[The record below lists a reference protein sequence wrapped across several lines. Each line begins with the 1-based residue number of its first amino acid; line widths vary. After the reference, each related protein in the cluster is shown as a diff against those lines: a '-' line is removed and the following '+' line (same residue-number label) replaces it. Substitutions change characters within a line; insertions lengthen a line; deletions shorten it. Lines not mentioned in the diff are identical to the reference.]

1 MDWLIEPFRP
11 EFMLRALL
19 AAELAVITS
28 ALVGTWVVLRGLSFM
43 GDALAHGVLPG
54 IALAFA
60 LGFDLALGAVVAAAV
75 MVLGINLVH
84 RKAGLSEDTGIALL
98 FVGMLALGVIIM
110 SKTPSYTG
118 SLTGFL
124 FGDPLGITRSDLV
137 LQGVVMVVTVA
148 AVLVFYRPFLV
159 LAFNEEKA
167 EVLGLRPGLANFVML
182 ALLTGAIVA
191 SYKSVGNLLVF
202 GLLVAP
208 PASAS
213 LLVRRVPTMILTAI
227 ALGSLAVVTG
237 LLLSWHAATAAGPTM
252 AGLSVAFFF
261 VVLAARRLAV
271 RAAAHRAAG
280 DRSA

>member
-1 MDWLIEPFRP
+1 
-11 EFMLRALL
+11 
-19 AAELAVITS
+19 
-28 ALVGTWVVLRGLSFM
+28 
-43 GDALAHGVLPG
+43 
-54 IALAFA
+54 
-60 LGFDLALGAVVAAAV
+60 
-75 MVLGINLVH
+75 MV
-84 RKAGLSEDTGIALL
+84 
-98 FVGMLALGVIIM
+98 
-110 SKTPSYTG
+110 
-118 SLTGFL
+118 
-124 FGDPLGITRSDLV
+124 
-137 LQGVVMVVTVA
+137 

-213 LLVRRVPTMILTAI
+213 LLVRRVPTMIITAI

-261 VVLAARRLAV
+261 MVLGARRLSA
-271 RAAAHRAAG
+271 RAAEHRAAG